1 MCCVFVH
8 TNIDNTRRASSPLV
22 TLCGTGA
29 YASGASLATVSFREE
44 FFSETRRIE
53 GSNTLHTYSNAGI
66 FGPARRYRS
75 GA

>member
-44 FFSETRRIE
+44 FFSETSKSKWAQE
-53 GSNTLHTYSNAGI
+53 EAGVLQATPL
-66 FGPARRYRS
+66 FYPALS
-75 GA
+75 

>member
-44 FFSETRRIE
+44 FFSETGLPLNSILGNSNGIE
-53 GSNTLHTYSNAGI
+53 T
-66 FGPARRYRS
+66 GPGLLDPGPS
-75 GA
+75 C

>member
-44 FFSETRRIE
+44 FFSETQL
-53 GSNTLHTYSNAGI
+53 TLRAKKVVRHLPK
-66 FGPARRYRS
+66 PAESRE
-75 GA
+75 ALPKL